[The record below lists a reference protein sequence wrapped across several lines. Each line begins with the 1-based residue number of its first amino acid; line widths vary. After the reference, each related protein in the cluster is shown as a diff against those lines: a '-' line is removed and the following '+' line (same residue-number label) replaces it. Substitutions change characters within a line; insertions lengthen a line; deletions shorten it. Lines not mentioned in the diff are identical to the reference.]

1 MCLFIWPETCLYGHY
16 NEMYFL
22 PTVKGYAYRT
32 VSFSLLTFKAPVLCR
47 SITFS
52 IRWQLMN
59 AVNPKAQFLGEFR
72 ESFPLKREVV
82 WIKCRSWIQLARTR
96 HRLVFRIRNI
106 ELTRRRKK
114 IVMRMRNS
122 KYEMAAIAI
131 RDNLNWYETIVYFK
145 HPRRHST

>member
-1 MCLFIWPETCLYGHY
+1 MLQHTDGCESIYQEVCNFERRKKTYRMCSFIWPETCLYGHY

-114 IVMRMRNS
+114 NRYA
-122 KYEMAAIAI
+122 YE
-131 RDNLNWYETIVYFK
+131 K
-145 HPRRHST
+145 